1 MSDND
6 SKGSEPMS
14 KCTSGCRTQDH
25 DSYAQCLRAKSTR
38 VAYANSANGF
48 DYTAQKKWDRDLAAY
63 KDARA
68 QGIQPSGTDRAS
80 VDRAVALSNE
90 VGKAWDAS

>member
-1 MSDND
+1 MGN
-6 SKGSEPMS
+6 
-14 KCTSGCRTQDH
+14 CTTGCPTQDCP
-25 DSYAQCLRAKSTR
+25 SYAACLRGKALR
-38 VAYANSANGF
+38 VAYCDSANGR
-48 DYTAQKKWDRDLAAY
+48 DYSTQKKWDRDLAAY

-68 QGIQPSGTDRAS
+68 QGIQPSGTDRSS

>member
-1 MSDND
+1 MSN
-6 SKGSEPMS
+6 
-14 KCTSGCRTQDH
+14 CTTGCPTQDCV
-25 DSYAQCLRAKSTR
+25 SYAACLKGKRTK

-68 QGIQPSGTDRAS
+68 QGIQPASTDRKA